1 MKLLTEKKKVE
12 NIKLYYEN
20 EISIIEHRA
29 MENIKSYPKFIIH
42 LLKKEHSTDGQIS
55 PLMIYHFW
63 LNAITTCLKL
73 KLRI

>member
-42 LLKKEHSTDGQIS
+42 LLKKKHSTHGQIS
-55 PLMIYHFW
+55 PLMIYHF
-63 LNAITTCLKL
+63 
-73 KLRI
+73 